1 MQPRYVDMFYVK
13 IIEVRQNNIIS
24 ELRKKKVSG
33 LGAKFQL
40 G

>member
-24 ELRKKKVSG
+24 ELRKKRYRD
-33 LGAKFQL
+33 
-40 G
+40 